1 MGRTKYSEAERDKM
15 VVMFISAAREI
26 VETEGLKNITV
37 RKVADLAGCNSSLLY
52 FYFHDGDELVTMA
65 SMSYLEKYTRSLV
78 ADLKKL
84 DNNYDIFIHTWEVFT
99 VYTLDNPEIFNQIF
113 FSNHKVPLE
122 KMIAE
127 YYRLFPGQLENVN
140 DAVKDM
146 LYQGTIEQR
155 NLDILMPL
163 VEEGIIKKENADMVN
178 ELMISY
184 FHEILRNRME
194 SDGGLIE
201 SDQMRARFMKAV
213 HFLVGHGKAVSS
225 AQACAC

>member
-52 FYFHDGDELVTMA
+52 FYFHDVDELVTMA

-113 FSNHKVPLE
+113 FSSHKVPLDQ
-122 KMIAE
+122 MISE
-127 YYRLFPGQLENVN
+127 YYRLFPGQLENVS
-140 DAVKDM
+140 DSVKDM
-146 LYQGTIEQR
+146 LYQGTIEER
-155 NLDILMPL
+155 NLDILKPL
-163 VEEGIIKKENADMVN
+163 VKEGVIQKENVEMVN

-184 FHEILRNRME
+184 FHDILRNRME

-213 HFLVGHGKAVSS
+213 HFLVGYGNTAKAS
-225 AQACAC
+225 